1 MKGYVRIEGILLAQ
15 SPSRQFPPCIP
26 FPSNPIPP
34 NPYPREGGSGARE
47 RKRKPKKSRQRERA
61 RSAEQEKPRPECGY
75 VGWGVSRDQR
85 EEIKEQ
91 REGLTVF
98 GEIKKEN
105 RPERTMEQ
113 KQNGLSKKKDGASS
127 VRSSPM
133 ASHCLPDKVQTP

>member
-1 MKGYVRIEGILLAQ
+1 M
-15 SPSRQFPPCIP
+15 
-26 FPSNPIPP
+26 
-34 NPYPREGGSGARE
+34 
-47 RKRKPKKSRQRERA
+47 
-61 RSAEQEKPRPECGY
+61 QEKPRPECGY

-113 KQNGLSKKKDGASS
+113 KQNGLSKKKDGASPAQ
-127 VRSSPM
+127 SSPM